1 MVFVNDGYTNVTD
14 KTQADKKV
22 EYLDTQF
29 VQTAFAENILLC
41 PSAAEQFPIIQ
52 KNAVPKRNSVISFII
67 FMKQIPTGQVLK
79 NPYEF
84 QSEDEFP

>member
-29 VQTAFAENILLC
+29 VQTAFAVNRLLC
-41 PSAAEQFPIIQ
+41 PSAAEQFPITQ
-52 KNAVPKRNSVISFII
+52 KRLLPLK
-67 FMKQIPTGQVLK
+67 KGQKSKL
-79 NPYEF
+79 
-84 QSEDEFP
+84 